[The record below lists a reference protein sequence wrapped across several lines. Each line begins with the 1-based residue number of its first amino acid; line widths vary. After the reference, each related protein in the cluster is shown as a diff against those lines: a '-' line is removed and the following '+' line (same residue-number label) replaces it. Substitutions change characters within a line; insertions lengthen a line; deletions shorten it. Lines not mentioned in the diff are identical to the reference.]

1 MTGLLTFAAPGM
13 LWALA
18 LIPALWWLLK
28 VTPPAPRRIDFPA
41 IRLLMG
47 LQSAEEASE
56 RVPPLVAFLRLSA
69 ISLLILGL
77 ARPLIN
83 PGDDFSDQGGLL
95 LVVDDGWAAA
105 SDWDDRATAMDQL
118 IDRAERQNL
127 PISLLTTAP
136 DSTGKTPELQP
147 LMKAA
152 QARRKIKSLMP
163 KPWPVDHDGALDA
176 LELEITTLSNQGPTN
191 TVWLANGL
199 DGPDI
204 HRLAERLQ
212 RLGNLKVVTA
222 APEHGQR
229 VLLPPQPGAREMTAA
244 LLRRSDDRRNGFF
257 LRAYDQEGRLLA
269 RTPGSFTDGET
280 SAEITVDLP
289 LEMRNRV
296 SRLEIEGERS
306 AGATVLLDD
315 AWQRQ
320 RVGIATENPGKDSR
334 PLLGEVY
341 FLERALAP
349 SSEIRTGS
357 LTTLMDETPSV
368 IILTD
373 HGLLSPEIH
382 RRVEAWINGGGVLL
396 RFAGAKMAAAGAD
409 PETARQLLSPVT
421 LQGGGRS
428 LNGVM
433 SWARPA
439 ALASFDESSPFYGL
453 ALPDE
458 IRITRHILSRPGVD
472 PRQETWARL
481 ADGTPLVSATRRGDG
496 WLILMHTAADSDW
509 SNLPISGLFVDM
521 LHRLVALSKS
531 TENVALNIAL
541 PAIDVL
547 DGFGV
552 AQKPGPMVAPLPPS
566 TGTNSPQMQVTAS
579 HPPGYYGS
587 GHVRRAL
594 NLSPKLGDLISLGP
608 LGGGIERTILTQGGE
623 RDLMAWCLALAL
635 TLLLFDTL
643 VTLWLRGH
651 LSFFSDRRLSFA
663 IKAGLTVIALTT
675 ATPVAGAEPPAS
687 QDADTMDEYILAATL
702 KTRLAYVLTGNGEID
717 EISRAGL
724 SGLSRVVTSRTAAEL
739 GDPMGLDLD
748 VDKIIFFPLLYWP
761 IGPDQRELSAPT
773 TAKLND
779 YLSSGGT
786 VLFDIQD
793 RQGGLGES
801 AAGKRL
807 RLIARELD
815 IPALV
820 PVPADHVLTRSFYL
834 AHTFPGRW
842 DGNTVWIADPQG
854 LNNDKVSPVLIGEND
869 WAAAWALDEAG
880 MPLYPTV
887 PDGEFQREAAFRFG
901 INLVMYVLT
910 GNYKSDQVHVPAIL
924 ERLGQ

>member
-1 MTGLLTFAAPGM
+1 MSGLLTFAVPGM

-18 LIPALWWLLK
+18 LVPALWWFLK

-41 IRLLMG
+41 VRLLMG
-47 LQSAEEASE
+47 LQSEEEASE
-56 RVPPLVAFLRLSA
+56 RIPPLVAFLRLGA

-83 PGDDFSDQGGLL
+83 PGEGFSDKGALL

-105 SDWDDRATAMDQL
+105 NDWDDRATALDQL
-118 IDRAERQNL
+118 IDRADRENL

-136 DSTGKTPELQP
+136 DSAGKAPKLQP
-147 LMKAA
+147 LMNAT
-152 QARRKIKSLMP
+152 QARHKIKSLAP
-163 KPWPVDHDGALDA
+163 KPWPVDHDGALDTI
-176 LELEITTLSNQGPTN
+176 ELESATLSAQGSTN

-199 DGPDI
+199 DGPGI
-204 HRLAERLQ
+204 GALAERLQ

-222 APEHGQR
+222 APDLGQR
-229 VLLPPQPGAREMTAA
+229 VLLPPQPGAREMTAT

-257 LRAYDQEGRLLA
+257 LRAYDQENRLLA
-269 RTPGSFTDGET
+269 RTPGSFADGKT
-280 SAEITVDLP
+280 SAEVTVDLP
-289 LEMRNRV
+289 LEMRNRI

-315 AWQRQ
+315 AWQRR
-320 RVGIATENPGKDSR
+320 RVGIATENPEEDSR

-349 SSEIRTGS
+349 SSEISTGS
-357 LTTLMDETPSV
+357 LATLMDQAPSV
-368 IILTD
+368 VILPD
-373 HGLLSPEIH
+373 RGLLSPETH
-382 RRVEAWINGGGVLL
+382 RRVESWISDGGVLL

-439 ALASFDESSPFYGL
+439 ALAPFDEKSPFYGL
-453 ALPDE
+453 ALADE
-458 IRITRHILSRPGVD
+458 IRITRHILSRPGID
-472 PRQETWARL
+472 PARETWARL
-481 ADGTPLVSATRRGDG
+481 VDGTPLVSAIKRGDG
-496 WLILMHTAADSDW
+496 WLVLMHTAADADW

-521 LHRLVALSKS
+521 LHRLVALSQS
-531 TENVALNIAL
+531 TESVALNIAL
-541 PAIDVL
+541 PAIEVL
-547 DGFGV
+547 DGFGMT
-552 AQKPGPMVAPLPPS
+552 QKPGPMVTPLPS
-566 TGTNSPQMQVTAS
+566 SAGKEKTQINAT

-594 NLSPKLGDLISLGP
+594 NLSPELGNLIPLGP
-608 LGGGIERTILTQGGE
+608 LGSGIERTTLAQGGE

-635 TLLLFDTL
+635 ILLLFDTL

-663 IKAGLTVIALTT
+663 VKAGLMIIALTT
-675 ATPVAGAEPPAS
+675 ATPVAGAELPTA
-687 QDADTMDEYILAATL
+687 QDANTMDEFVLAATL
-702 KTRLAYVLTGNGEID
+702 KTRLAYVLTGDGEID
-717 EISRAGL
+717 ELSRAGL
-724 SGLSRVVTSRTAAEL
+724 SGLSRVVTARTAAEL
-739 GDPMGLDLD
+739 GDPMGIDLD
-748 VDKIIFFPLLYWP
+748 VDEIVFFPLLYWP
-761 IGPDQRELSAPT
+761 IGADQRELSGPT

-779 YLSSGGT
+779 YLSGGGT

-793 RQGGLGES
+793 GQDSLGKS
-801 AAGKRL
+801 AASKRL

-834 AHTFPGRW
+834 AHSFPGRW
-842 DGNTVWIADPQG
+842 DGNTVWIADPEGQ
-854 LNNDKVSPVLIGEND
+854 NNDKVSPVLIGEND
-869 WAAAWALDEAG
+869 WASAWALDEAG
-880 MPLYPTV
+880 LPLYPTV

>member
-1 MTGLLTFAAPGM
+1 MTGFLTFAAPWM

-18 LIPALWWLLK
+18 LVPALWWLIK

-56 RVPPLVAFLRLSA
+56 HIPPLVAFLRLSA
-69 ISLLILGL
+69 VSLLILAL

-83 PGDDFSDQGGLL
+83 PGEDFSDQGGLL

-105 SDWDDRATAMDQL
+105 RDWDERIKALDQL

-127 PISLLTTAP
+127 PVSLLTTAP
-136 DSTGKTPELQP
+136 DGTGKAPKLQP
-147 LMKAA
+147 PMDGG
-152 QARRKIKSLMP
+152 QARRKIKSLTP
-163 KPWPVDHDGALDA
+163 KPWPVDHTAILDTLK
-176 LELEITTLSNQGPTN
+176 LESAGLSAPGPIN

-199 DGPDI
+199 DGPGVHD
-204 HRLAERLQ
+204 LAEHLQ
-212 RLGNLKVVTA
+212 RLGNLKVVTP
-222 APEHGQR
+222 APGHGQII
-229 VLLPPQPGAREMTAA
+229 LLPPQPGAREMTAT
-244 LLRRSDDRRNGFF
+244 LLRRQDDRRNAFF
-257 LRAYDQEGRLLA
+257 LRAYDQENRLLI
-269 RTPGSFTDGET
+269 RTPGSFADGET
-280 SAEITVDLP
+280 SLGITVDLP

-296 SRLEIEGERS
+296 SRLEVEGERS
-306 AGATVLLDD
+306 ASATVLLDN

-320 RVGIATENPGKDSR
+320 RVGIVIENPDRDTR
-334 PLLGEVY
+334 PLLGEAY
-341 FLERALAP
+341 FLDRALTP
-349 SSEIRTGS
+349 SSEISTGS
-357 LTTLMDETPSV
+357 LATLMDHDPPV

-373 HGLLSPEIH
+373 HGLLSPEIN
-382 RRVEAWINGGGVLL
+382 RRVEAWINRGGVLL
-396 RFAGAKMAAAGAD
+396 RFAGAKMAAIGAN

-439 ALASFDESSPFYGL
+439 ALAPFDESSPFYGL
-453 ALPDE
+453 ALPDDV
-458 IRITRHILSRPGVD
+458 RITRHILSRPGID
-472 PRQETWARL
+472 PGGETWARL
-481 ADGTPLVSATRRGDG
+481 TDGTPLVSATRRGDG
-496 WLILMHTAADSDW
+496 WLVLMHTAADADW
-509 SNLPISGLFVDM
+509 SNLPISGLFVHM
-521 LHRLVALSKS
+521 LRRLVTLSHGADSS
-531 TENVALNIAL
+531 TLNIAL
-541 PAIDVL
+541 PAIEIL

-552 AQKPGPMVAPLPPS
+552 AQKPGPGIVPLPPNAAVLS
-566 TGTNSPQMQVTAS
+566 VPVNAA
-579 HPPGYYGS
+579 HPPGYYGR

-594 NLSPKLGDLISLGP
+594 NLSPTLDELIPLGP
-608 LGGGIERTILTQGGE
+608 LGSGIERTILAEGEE

-635 TLLLFDTL
+635 ILLLFDTL

-651 LSFFSDRRLSFA
+651 LSFFSHRGLSFA
-663 IKAGLTVIALTT
+663 AKAGVMAILLTT
-675 ATPVAGAEPPAS
+675 TSAVAGAEPPAS
-687 QDADTMDEYILAATL
+687 QNTDAMDEFILAASL
-702 KTRLAYVLTGNGEID
+702 KTRLAYVLTGDEKID
-717 EISRAGL
+717 GISRAGL
-724 SGLSRVVTSRTAAEL
+724 SGLSRVVTARTAAEL

-748 VDKIIFFPLLYWP
+748 IDEIVFFPLLYWP
-761 IGPDQRELSAPT
+761 IGPDQRELSAST

-779 YLSSGGT
+779 YLGSGGT

-793 RQGGLGES
+793 RPDDLGES

-815 IPALV
+815 IPPLA

-834 AHTFPGRW
+834 AHNFPGRW
-842 DGNTVWIADPQG
+842 DGNRLWIADYGG
-854 LNNDKVSPVLIGEND
+854 LNNDNVSPVLIGGND
-869 WAAAWALDEAG
+869 WAGAWALDEEG
-880 MPLYPTV
+880 IPLYPTV

-901 INLVMYVLT
+901 VNLVMYVLT